1 MTKTSTAQVKAV
13 ALNGSR
19 EKKQMRNSGDGVQS
33 LVQRPTHWQEQR
45 HDYGV
50 TAESNRS
57 MSHIL
62 QNIALATGSTA
73 NTETHAILRSV
84 SISEKGRQS

>member
-62 QNIALATGSTA
+62 QNIALATAS
-73 NTETHAILRSV
+73 TETHVMHSSV
-84 SISEKGRQS
+84 RISEKGRQS